1 MNTPFN
7 PTGSPPL
14 DEEGRDF
21 TPLPLDS
28 QASDDL
34 TVTDLKQYT
43 HCARF
48 AYHENVL
55 PEVRPRTYKME
66 AGEEAHVRERERARR
81 RTLAQYGL
89 PEGERHFNLRIHCP
103 DLGLR
108 GELDELV
115 IAPSGVYLPVDYK
128 LSTKVSDSFRVQIA
142 AYALLVESRFKAEGA
157 RVETG
162 YLYLI
167 VPRSLH
173 PVPITEA
180 LRTQVRASLTAI
192 RDILRREQLPPPPR
206 ARAKCRDCEFRR
218 FCNDV

>member
-1 MNTPFN
+1 MPIVQHLYADLF
-7 PTGSPPL
+7 GSHIGKYQERL
-14 DEEGRDF
+14 KITQGGETR
-21 TPLPLDS
+21 S
-28 QASDDL
+28 QAPL
-34 TVTDLKQYT
+34 MHLQGVTIASLGVSISADAIAA
-43 HCARF
+43 CC
-48 AYHENVL
+48 
-55 PEVRPRTYKME
+55 
-66 AGEEAHVRERERARR
+66 ER
-81 RTLAQYGL
+81 GI
-89 PEGERHFNLRIHCP
+89 PMRIHCP

-115 IAPSGVYLPVDYK
+115 IAPGGVYLPVDYK

-142 AYALLVESRFKAEGA
+142 AYALLVESRFRAEGA

-173 PVPITEA
+173 PVPITEE

-192 RDILRREQLPPPPR
+192 RDILLREHLPPLPR